1 MNINPRIEYAFQDF
15 RVEKSKI
22 PISYQQYKGKSTTYL
37 TYYTYYEEPIE
48 FSDDKAGLECTYG
61 TIDIFC
67 KGNFKKV
74 LKEVKKILKNNGFT
88 VTDVGPE
95 DFEEET
101 GFYHVPVNFY
111 LEGLDLD

>member
-15 RVEKSKI
+15 RIEKSKI

-37 TYYTYYEEPIE
+37 TE
-48 FSDDKAGLECTYG
+48 AGLECTYG

-88 VTDVGPE
+88 VTDCGPE

-101 GFYHVPVNFY
+101 GIYHVPVNFY

>member
-1 MNINPRIEYAFQDF
+1 MNINPKIEEAFANF
-15 RVEKSKI
+15 KVEKTKI

-48 FSDDKAGLECTYG
+48 FSDDEVGLECAYG

-95 DFEEET
+95 DYESDT

-111 LEGLDLD
+111 LEGLD

>member
-1 MNINPRIEYAFQDF
+1 MNINPKIESAFKDF
-15 RVEKSKI
+15 KVDKTKI
-22 PISYQQYKGKSTTYL
+22 PIEYQQYKGKATTYL
-37 TYYTYYEEPIE
+37 TYYTYYEEPAE
-48 FSDDKAGLECTYG
+48 FSDDEVELECTYG

-74 LKEVKKILKNNGFT
+74 LKEVKKVLKNNGFT
-88 VTDVGPE
+88 VTDCGPE

-101 GFYHVPVNFY
+101 GFHHVPVNFY

>member
-1 MNINPRIEYAFQDF
+1 MNINPRIEDAFGEF
-15 RVEKSKI
+15 KVEKTKI

-37 TYYTYYEEPIE
+37 TYYTYYEELID
-48 FSDDKAGLECTYG
+48 FSDDEAGLECTYG

-74 LKEVKKILKNNGFT
+74 LKNNGFT
-88 VTDVGPE
+88 VTDCGPE